1 MLPSKIGSVMPQIT
15 CLACHAELPEAATE
29 CSSCKT
35 VVTPLMRVA
44 ANGPIDGR
52 FELVA
57 LLGRGG
63 MGEAYRVRHVTLSL
77 TRVLKVMRADLL
89 SDELRQR
96 FIREAR
102 IASELR
108 HPRLASLL
116 DLITLPDGQLATVW
130 EFVHGVPLNKHL
142 AKGRLGSPDV
152 ISIGLQVLDGLAHMH
167 EKKVLHRD
175 ISPQNIVVQPDN
187 DGVVLI
193 DFGIAKDLSGAQPD
207 ITRMDQA
214 LGNIKYAA
222 PEQTGALPS
231 AEPIDGRADTYAL
244 ACVLYE
250 ALSGV
255 PPFTGNNDFELARAH
270 ALDTPASI
278 IAKLGP
284 GSGVPPALEETILR
298 AMAKHPAQRFPS
310 AHAFAQ
316 ALQDA
321 TTAPGTLVSQAQTIP
336 FPRQHDVI
344 TVPVITEYDLGRQAA
359 TDNIRDGKLILLTTP
374 SQEAW
379 ASSYKGVLQEMYNI
393 SVQTI
398 SVFPKYLEGYDSV
411 FDAAVRQRFGDDY
424 MRVATER
431 LRESL
436 KANEAKLAGAAEQ
449 LGKNTWR
456 FFRVHNRASAP
467 VTFYVLNEN
476 GSWQEVNLEPA
487 RVAAFW
493 RRDTDAVVRF
503 RDCKGEEKQYAA
515 QSLLAIDG
523 AGAVEEE
530 ALVNVFAEGDAGE
543 IDFYC
548 EL

>member
-1 MLPSKIGSVMPQIT
+1 MPQII
-15 CLACHAELPEAATE
+15 CLDCQAELPEAATE

-35 VVTPLMRVA
+35 VVTPLMRLA
-44 ANGPIDGR
+44 AKGAIDGR

-63 MGEAYRVRHVTLSL
+63 MGEAYKVRHVTLSL

-89 SDELRQR
+89 SNELRQR

-116 DLITLPDGQLATVW
+116 DFITLADGELATVW

-142 AKGRLGSPDV
+142 ANGRLGALDV
-152 ISIGLQVLDGLAHMH
+152 ITIGLQVLDGLAHMH

-175 ISPQNIVVQPDN
+175 ISPQNIIVQPGD

-214 LGNIKYAA
+214 IGNIKYAA
-222 PEQTGALPS
+222 PEQTGALPAS
-231 AEPIDGRADTYAL
+231 EPVDGRADTYAL

-250 ALSGV
+250 ALTGA
-255 PPFTGNNDFELARAH
+255 PPFTGKSEFELARAH
-270 ALDTPASI
+270 ALDKPAPI
-278 IAKLGP
+278 IATLGVH
-284 GSGVPPALEETILR
+284 SGVPQALEDAILKG
-298 AMAKHPAQRFPS
+298 MEKDPVQRFQS
-310 AHAFAQ
+310 ARAFAE
-316 ALQDA
+316 ALHDA
-321 TTAPGTLVSQAQTIP
+321 RAAHQSHASQEQTIR
-336 FPRQHDVI
+336 FRTDDVI
-344 TVPVITEYDLGRQAA
+344 TLPVITEYELGKQAA
-359 TDNIRDGKLILLTTP
+359 TDNIRDDKLILLTTP
-374 SQEAW
+374 SQEAL
-379 ASSYKGVLQEMYNI
+379 ALSYKLVLRELYNI

-398 SVFPKYLEGYDSV
+398 SVFPKYLEGYDAV

-431 LRESL
+431 LREIL
-436 KANEAKLAGAAEQ
+436 KTNEARLTGEAEQ

-456 FFRVHNRASAP
+456 FFRVRNTATIP
-467 VTFYVLNEN
+467 VTFHVLNED

-493 RRDTDAVVRF
+493 RRNTNAVIQF
-503 RDCKGEEKQYAA
+503 RDRNGKEKQYAA

-530 ALVNVFAEGDAGE
+530 ALVNVFAESDAGE
-543 IDFYC
+543 IDLYC